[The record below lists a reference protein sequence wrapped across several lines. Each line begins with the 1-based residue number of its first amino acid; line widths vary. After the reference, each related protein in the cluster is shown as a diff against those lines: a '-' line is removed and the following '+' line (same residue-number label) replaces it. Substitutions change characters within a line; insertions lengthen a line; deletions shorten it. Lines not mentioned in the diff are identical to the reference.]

1 MKLRVH
7 YKGSQLIL
15 DHRFSRDTATLAVSS
30 VCRLAALLVSSVSDV
45 RERSSSDLDPGPV
58 DPEQRRPAARL
69 QLHGPTHKAT
79 GPQVPAAVFTS
90 SLFVKSALRNVYSPA
105 HVCFH
110 LICAPHRRGGA
121 LCVCFSVGSGK
132 LERIQHELPK
142 QTKGWW
148 SLINDLLDG
157 TLTHKKNSLGRNG
170 LNKGDKGKS
179 RKMCSPRIQT
189 WKTLNL

>member
-1 MKLRVH
+1 MFLLWHSRWA
-7 YKGSQLIL
+7 QRRLIVL
-15 DHRFSRDTATLAVSS
+15 PVSLA
-30 VCRLAALLVSSVSDV
+30 SDV

-58 DPEQRRPAARL
+58 DTQQRRPPAWL

-110 LICAPHRRGGA
+110 LVCTPHRGECVCV
-121 LCVCFSVGSGK
+121 CVCFSLGSGK
-132 LERIQHELPK
+132 LERIQHEFPK

-157 TLTHKKNSLGRNG
+157 TLTHWNNLRRNG
-170 LNKGDKGKS
+170 LNKRRQ
-179 RKMCSPRIQT
+179 RKENKNVLPDDPELVHISM
-189 WKTLNL
+189 NN